1 MEIPAMTAA
10 IPITETTIPVM
21 TTAGIP
27 VTTTEIP
34 AMMINKT
41 PVSFR
46 HELKHLITPG
56 EDRIISDRLGRLFP
70 RDSHAG
76 PDGGYQVN
84 SLYFDTPEDKAL
96 LQKISGIDKREKF
109 RLRYYGETPG
119 FLKLEKKIKK
129 GGLCAK
135 RSVRLSFDQAEKLL
149 KGDIAFLLECKDPL
163 MIELY
168 SKIRGELL
176 MPRTIVSYEREAFI
190 FAPGNVRVTLDRK
203 IRTCTS
209 PAVFL
214 KTLSNFLEPEPGN
227 TVLEVKYDA
236 FLPDIVR
243 MAVQVPDRKTGAF
256 SKYAVCRRFG

>member
-1 MEIPAMTAA
+1 MTTVIPVTTAA
-10 IPITETTIPVM
+10 IPVM
-21 TTAGIP
+21 TTVIP
-27 VTTTEIP
+27 VTTAEIP

-76 PDGGYQVN
+76 PGGVYQVN

-96 LQKISGIDKREKF
+96 LQKISGVDKREKF
-109 RLRYYGETPG
+109 RLRYYGNAPD
-119 FLKLEKKIKK
+119 FLRLEKKIKK
-129 GGLCAK
+129 GGLCSK
-135 RSVRLSFDQAEKLL
+135 RSARLSYRQAEKLI
-149 KGDIAFLLECKDPL
+149 KGDIAFLLESNDPL
-163 MIELY
+163 LIELY
-168 SKIRGELL
+168 SKMRGELL

-190 FAPGNVRVTLDRK
+190 FAPGNVRITLDRK
-203 IRTCTS
+203 ICTCTS
-209 PAVFL
+209 SAVFL

-243 MAVQVPDRKTGAF
+243 MAVQAPDRKTCAF

>member
-1 MEIPAMTAA
+1 
-10 IPITETTIPVM
+10 M

-96 LQKISGIDKREKF
+96 LQKISGTDKREKF

-149 KGDIAFLLECKDPL
+149 KGDIAFLLESKDPL

>member
-1 MEIPAMTAA
+1 MTAA

-135 RSVRLSFDQAEKLL
+135 RSVRLSFDQAKKLL
-149 KGDIAFLLECKDPL
+149 KGDIAFLLESKDPL

-203 IRTCTS
+203 SVLVLPRQF
-209 PAVFL
+209 FL
-214 KTLSNFLEPEPGN
+214 RRFPIFLNPNPEN

-243 MAVQVPDRKTGAF
+243 MAVQVPDRKNRCVFKICCLQTFWLTAE
-256 SKYAVCRRFG
+256 